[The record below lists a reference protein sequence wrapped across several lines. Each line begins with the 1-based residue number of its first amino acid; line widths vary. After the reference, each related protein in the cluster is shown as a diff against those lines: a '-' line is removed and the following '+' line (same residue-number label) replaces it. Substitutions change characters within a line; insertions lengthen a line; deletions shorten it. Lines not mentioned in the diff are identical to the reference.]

1 MSKKL
6 TPFES
11 LLKERMA
18 DYEAPYDIKSWYGID
33 KRMNIHTKS
42 NSPWIVALAATLVV
56 SSAIGIGMYNYRNS
70 PSEAMAVNT
79 QSERFRN
86 FSTNNV
92 RGLQFN
98 QVQNSEVEMSVEIN
112 SIIGKSTNTADN
124 NKLIGNLE
132 LPQNNNVVNAGNQI
146 SAQESNSVQPNSK
159 KALTFESNTRE
170 GCAGVEI
177 DFKAA
182 NGPSGGSYLWNF
194 GDGRF
199 SKEANPKHQFNKPGK
214 YDVSLSVTS
223 NDGQI
228 STAVLNDMIVIY
240 PAPHASFQ
248 WKFINDNPDEV
259 TVEIVNTS
267 NNASKFEWKFEDGTV
282 LTNQNPITSVS
293 DFGKHT
299 VLLNVSNDFGCKDDV
314 LKQIVVNT
322 DFNLGAP
329 STFYPEKETYMP
341 LGLKNKDAKFELT
354 IYNMNNER
362 IYQTSQFNKG
372 WNGKLSNGS
381 SASTG
386 QYKWK
391 VVMTGPQSEQKYF
404 NGVFTVFP

>member
-6 TPFES
+6 TQFES

-33 KRMNIHTKS
+33 KRMNVHAKS

-56 SSAIGIGMYNYRNS
+56 SSAIGIGMYKYRNS
-70 PSEAMAVNT
+70 PSEAMVVNT
-79 QSERFRN
+79 ASERFHN
-86 FSTNNV
+86 ASANNV

-98 QVQNSEVEMSVEIN
+98 QVQHSEMENLVKTN
-112 SIIGKSTNTADN
+112 SIINGSTIKSS
-124 NKLIGNLE
+124 
-132 LPQNNNVVNAGNQI
+132 GNQEL
-146 SAQESNSVQPNSK
+146 AHSNSVIVSNNQPAAINESTIVQPSSNK
-159 KALTFESNTRE
+159 SLKFESSTRE

-177 DFKAA
+177 DFKAT
-182 NGPSGGSYLWNF
+182 NGPAGGSYLWNF

-240 PAPHASFQ
+240 PSPDANFH
-248 WKFINDNPDEV
+248 WKFINDNPDAA
-259 TVEIVNTS
+259 TVEIINTS
-267 NNASKFEWKFEDGTV
+267 SNASNFEWKFEDGSTFS
-282 LTNQNPITSVS
+282 TQNPIKNVF
-293 DFGKHT
+293 DKGKHT
-299 VLLNVSNDFGCKDDV
+299 VSLRVSNDFGCKDDAIR
-314 LKQIVVNT
+314 QISINS
-322 DFNLGAP
+322 DINIGA
-329 STFYPEKETYMP
+329 SATFYPEKEIFMP
-341 LGLKNKDAKFELT
+341 IGLKSKDSKFELT
-354 IYNMNNER
+354 IYTLDNE
-362 IYQTSQFNKG
+362 IVYLTNSYSKG
-372 WNGKLSNGS
+372 WNGKLFNGTT
-381 SASTG
+381 AQAG

-391 VVMTGPQSEQKYF
+391 VVLIGAQSEPKYF